1 MNSPISLTIPDAVR
15 TSGISRTAIYEAL
28 KTGRITAVKCG
39 KRTLI
44 NYQSLSGY
52 LASLPTYKAGE

>member
-1 MNSPISLTIPDAVR
+1 MNPPISLTIPDAVR

-28 KTGRITAVKCG
+28 KNGRITAVKCG

-44 NYQSLSGY
+44 SYESLSRY
-52 LASLPTYKAGE
+52 LANLPTYRAGA